1 VDVFLCMTC
10 LDIQTM
16 ICFMLNVS
24 KYGLTS
30 DLHNSPTLHKP
41 LQNKHAKGLNPK
53 ISSLTESL
61 AKCAKRG
68 IELPICR
75 LSQSGT
81 P

>member
-1 VDVFLCMTC
+1 MVELV
-10 LDIQTM
+10 
-16 ICFMLNVS
+16 
-24 KYGLTS
+24 TS
-30 DLHNSPTLHKP
+30 ISPTLQKP

-53 ISSLTESL
+53 ISNLTESL

-68 IELPICR
+68 IELPICG